1 MTKTLEREREAETAP
16 RGSRWGWVLAVVLLS
31 ALALTV
37 SGVFPFRQLVE
48 QRRAVEESRQQLAAL
63 EQENGELEG
72 DIAALYTDEEI
83 ERVARDQYGLV
94 RPGETGYVVISPPE
108 SDTAANPEIAAVEED
123 DRHWWGRL
131 WDWVTGNDLR
141 RDG

>member
-1 MTKTLEREREAETAP
+1 MTKTLERDTAP
-16 RGSRWGWVLAVVLLS
+16 APRKHRWGWVLAVVLLS

-48 QRRAVEESRQQLAAL
+48 QRRAVEESRQQLSAL
-63 EQENGELEG
+63 TDENRLLEE
-72 DIAALYTDEEI
+72 DVAALYTDEEI

-94 RPGETGYVVISPPE
+94 RPGETGYVIVSPPGE
-108 SDTAANPEIAAVEED
+108 VAEQVEAVPVDEEH
-123 DRHWWGRL
+123 RPWWVRA
-131 WDWVTGNDLR
+131 WDWVTGNDLN

>member
-1 MTKTLEREREAETAP
+1 MTKTMERTLAPAP
-16 RGSRWGWVLAVVLLS
+16 RQQRWGWVVAVVLLS
-31 ALALTV
+31 ALALTI
-37 SGVFPFRQLVE
+37 SGVFPFRQLID
-48 QRRAVEESRQQLAAL
+48 QQRAVEESRQQLAAL
-63 EQENGELEG
+63 EEENRRLEQ

-94 RPGETGYVVISPPE
+94 RPGETGYVIVDPPGADAE
-108 SDTAANPEIAAVEED
+108 SGNDAVPVEEAN
-123 DRHWWGRL
+123 RPWWVRL

>member
-1 MTKTLEREREAETAP
+1 MTKTMERETAP
-16 RGSRWGWVLAVVLLS
+16 APRIQRWGWVLAVVLLS

-37 SGVFPFRQLVE
+37 SGVFPFRQIVE
-48 QRRAVEESRQQLAAL
+48 QRREVEESRQQLSAL
-63 EQENGELEG
+63 EKENSTLED
-72 DIAALYTDEEI
+72 DIAALQTEEEI

-94 RPGETGYVVISPPE
+94 RPGETGYVVVNPPGVE
-108 SDTAANPEIAAVEED
+108 TTEGADTAPVQDAHRP
-123 DRHWWGRL
+123 WWVRA

>member
-1 MTKTLEREREAETAP
+1 MTDTMERETAP
-16 RGSRWGWVLAVVLLS
+16 APRKHRWGWVLAVVLLG

-48 QRRAVEESRQQLAAL
+48 QRRAVEENRQQLS
-63 EQENGELEG
+63 ELE
-72 DIAALYTDEEI
+72 DENRRLEEDVAALYTDDEI

-94 RPGETGYVVISPPE
+94 RPGETGYVIVSPP
-108 SDTAANPEIAAVEED
+108 DAQTAAEADAVPVEVA
-123 DRHWWGRL
+123 HQPFWARL

-141 RDG
+141 DDG

>member
-1 MTKTLEREREAETAP
+1 MERETAAAP
-16 RGSRWGWVLAVVLLS
+16 HKHRWGWVLAVVLLG

-48 QRRAVEESRQQLAAL
+48 QRRAVEENRQQLIAL
-63 EQENGELEG
+63 EDENRRLE
-72 DIAALYTDEEI
+72 DDVAALYTDEEI

-94 RPGETGYVVISPPE
+94 RPGETGYVIVSPPGAE
-108 SDTAANPEIAAVEED
+108 TEAEPDAVPVEEAH
-123 DRHWWGRL
+123 RPFWVRL

-141 RDG
+141 DDG

>member
-1 MTKTLEREREAETAP
+1 MTKTLEREVARAP
-16 RGSRWGWVLAVVLLS
+16 RGHRWGWVLAVILLS

-37 SGVFPFRQLVE
+37 SGVFPFRQLIE
-48 QRRAVEESRQQLAAL
+48 QRRSVEATQQQLTAL
-63 EQENGELEG
+63 EEENRQLDA
-72 DIAALYTDEEI
+72 DIAALSTDEEI

-94 RPGETGYVVISPPE
+94 RPGETGYVVVSPPGE
-108 SDTAANPEIAAVEED
+108 TVDQDAKPVQAVD
-123 DRHWWGRL
+123 DRPWWTRV

>member
-1 MTKTLEREREAETAP
+1 MTKTLERQTAP
-16 RGSRWGWVLAVVLLS
+16 SPRGHRWGWVLAVVLLS

-37 SGVFPFRQLVE
+37 SGVFPFRQLIE
-48 QRRAVEESRQQLAAL
+48 QRRAVEDSRQQLVAL
-63 EQENGELEG
+63 EEENRLLED

-94 RPGETGYVVISPPE
+94 RPGETGYVVVAPPGSE
-108 SDTAANPEIAAVEED
+108 VVEAPEAAPIEEQ
-123 DRHWWGRL
+123 DRPWWRRL

>member
-1 MTKTLEREREAETAP
+1 MTDTLERRIAP
-16 RGSRWGWVLAVVLLS
+16 GPRKQRWGWVLAVVLLG

-37 SGVFPFRQLVE
+37 SGVFPFRQLIE
-48 QRRAVEESRQQLAAL
+48 QRRAVEEGRQQLTAL
-63 EQENGELEG
+63 EEENRRLE
-72 DIAALYTDEEI
+72 DDVAALYTDEEI

-94 RPGETGYVVISPPE
+94 RPGETGYVIVSPPGE
-108 SDTAANPEIAAVEED
+108 ELAVDAEAVPVED
-123 DRHWWGRL
+123 AHRPWWVRF

>member
-1 MTKTLEREREAETAP
+1 MTKTLERKVAPAP
-16 RGSRWGWVLAVVLLS
+16 RGHRWGWVLAVILLS

-37 SGVFPFRQLVE
+37 SGVFPFRQLIE
-48 QRRAVEESRQQLAAL
+48 QRRSVEATRQQLTAL
-63 EQENGELEG
+63 EQENRQLEG
-72 DIAALYTDEEI
+72 DIAALQTDEEV

-94 RPGETGYVVISPPE
+94 RPGETGYVVVSPPGE
-108 SDTAANPEIAAVEED
+108 VAVGDEAAPVPAVD
-123 DRHWWGRL
+123 DRPWWTRF

>member
-1 MTKTLEREREAETAP
+1 MTDTLERDTTSSTAP
-16 RGSRWGWVLAVVLLS
+16 RKQRWGWVLAVVLLG

-37 SGVFPFRQLVE
+37 SGVVPFRQLIE
-48 QRRAVEESRQQLAAL
+48 QRRAVEEGRQQLAAL
-63 EQENGELEG
+63 EDENRILEE
-72 DIAALYTDEEI
+72 DVAALYTDEEI

-94 RPGETGYVVISPPE
+94 RPGETGYVIVSPPGE
-108 SDTAANPEIAAVEED
+108 EPIADEAAVPVEEAH
-123 DRHWWGRL
+123 RPWWVRF

>member
-1 MTKTLEREREAETAP
+1 MTKTMERETAP
-16 RGSRWGWVLAVVLLS
+16 APRKHRWGWVLAVVLLG

-48 QRRAVEESRQQLAAL
+48 QRRAVEENRQQLIAL
-63 EQENGELEG
+63 EDENRRLE
-72 DIAALYTDEEI
+72 DDVAALYTDDEI

-94 RPGETGYVVISPPE
+94 RPGETGYVIVSPPDAE
-108 SDTAANPEIAAVEED
+108 TAAEIDAVPVEEAH
-123 DRHWWGRL
+123 RPFWARV

-141 RDG
+141 DDG

>member
-1 MTKTLEREREAETAP
+1 MTKTLERETAPAP
-16 RGSRWGWVLAVVLLS
+16 RGHRWGWVLAVVLLS

-37 SGVFPFRQLVE
+37 SGVFPFRQLIE
-48 QRRAVEESRQQLAAL
+48 QRRAVEQSRQQLSAL
-63 EQENGELEG
+63 ENENRELEG
-72 DIAALYTDEEI
+72 DIAALYTDDEI

-94 RPGETGYVVISPPE
+94 RPGETGYVVISPPGEE
-108 SDTAANPEIAAVEED
+108 SAADAEPVPVEEP
-123 DRHWWGRL
+123 RPWWGRL

>member
-1 MTKTLEREREAETAP
+1 MTKTLEREAP
-16 RGSRWGWVLAVVLLS
+16 AAPPRNHRWGWVLTVVLLS
-31 ALALTV
+31 ALALTI
-37 SGVFPFRQLVE
+37 SGVFPFRQLIE
-48 QRRAVEESRQQLAAL
+48 QRRTVEESRQQLTAL
-63 EQENGELEG
+63 EQENERLED

-94 RPGETGYVVISPPE
+94 RPGETGYVVVSPPGAE
-108 SDTAANPEIAAVEED
+108 AADEAEAVPVEEAH
-123 DRHWWGRL
+123 RPWWVRT

>member
-1 MTKTLEREREAETAP
+1 MTETLEREVVQTP
-16 RGSRWGWVLAVVLLS
+16 RGHRWGWVLAVILLS

-48 QRRAVEESRQQLAAL
+48 QRRSVETTREQLEAL
-63 EQENGELEG
+63 EDENRQLQDE
-72 DIAALYTDEEI
+72 ISALNTDEEI

-94 RPGETGYVVISPPE
+94 RPGETGYVVVSPPA
-108 SDTAANPEIAAVEED
+108 DPATAEATPVPEVD
-123 DRHWWGRL
+123 DRPWWVRW

>member
-1 MTKTLEREREAETAP
+1 MTDTLEREGAP
-16 RGSRWGWVLAVVLLS
+16 TQRGHRWGWVLAVILLS

-37 SGVFPFRQLVE
+37 SGVFPFRQLIE
-48 QRRAVEESRQQLAAL
+48 QRRSVEATQQQLSAL
-63 EQENGELEG
+63 EAENRQLEAE
-72 DIAALYTDEEI
+72 IAALSTDEEI

-94 RPGETGYVVISPPE
+94 RPGETGYVVVSPPGE
-108 SDTAANPEIAAVEED
+108 PAAQETTPVPSVD
-123 DRHWWGRL
+123 DRPWWTRL